1 MASPFYDGA
10 AQMKTVPQFRALLLV
25 ASCLASFEKTLPA
38 QPSPLPQA
46 HSHNDY
52 AHRRPLLDALEQGF
66 CSVEADIWLIEGEL
80 LVAHDRSDVKK
91 ERTLQALYLD
101 PLQQRIRENKGRLY
115 LHGPPCRLLIDVK
128 SDAGPTY
135 AALRDV
141 LLQYREIL
149 TAFTPTNTVTNA
161 LTVILSGN
169 RAPSTLAAEPLRYAA
184 IDGRLS
190 DLEGGASPHLIPL
203 ISDNWSLHFQW
214 RGNGPLP
221 EAERQKL
228 NRVVEQAHRHG
239 RLIRFWAAPDNPAG
253 WQELRQAGVDVI
265 NTDDLAGLRVF
276 LLKKSP

>member
-1 MASPFYDGA
+1 
-10 AQMKTVPQFRALLLV
+10 MKTVPRFRALFLV
-25 ASCLASFEKTLPA
+25 ASCLVLCEIPLPA

-52 AHRRPLLDALEQGF
+52 AHQRPLLDALEQGF
-66 CSVEADIWLIEGEL
+66 CSVEADIWLVEGEL
-80 LVAHDRSDVKK
+80 LVAHDRGAVKN

-101 PLQQRIRENKGRLY
+101 PLQRRIRENKGRVY

-128 SDAGPTY
+128 SDAGTTY

-141 LLQYREIL
+141 LLHYREIL

-169 RAPSTLAAEPLRYAA
+169 RATSTLAAEPLRYAA
-184 IDGRLS
+184 IDGRLP
-190 DLEGGASPHLIPL
+190 DLEAGASPQLIPL
-203 ISDNWSLHFQW
+203 ISDNWALHFRW
-214 RGNGPLP
+214 RGTGPLP
-221 EAERQKL
+221 EAEQQKL
-228 NRVVEQAHRHG
+228 NRIVEQAHRQG

-253 WQELRQAGVDVI
+253 WQEFRKAGVDVI
-265 NTDDLAGLRVF
+265 NTDDLAGLRAF